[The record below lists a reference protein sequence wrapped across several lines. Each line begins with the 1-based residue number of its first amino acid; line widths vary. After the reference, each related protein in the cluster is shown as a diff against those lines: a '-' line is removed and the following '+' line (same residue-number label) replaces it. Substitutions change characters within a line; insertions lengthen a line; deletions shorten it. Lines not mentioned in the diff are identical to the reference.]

1 MTQTAQRSKNH
12 RRVLI
17 ALVLLVTLV
26 HLWLT
31 REVADRMQE
40 ASPDASSIQRMEAT
54 YVSELKLSEPPRAPA
69 TPAAVETAAASPRK
83 ARRKA
88 VPPKAASQPEDAAS
102 QVAQA
107 ASKASEPEAAVV
119 AETPASGADS
129 AQAAAPPPVAAASG
143 AASGPTFVWPEATR
157 VTYKIEGF
165 FRGPI
170 YGQASVEWV
179 RKDDRYQVHVNAS
192 VGPSFAPLGSW
203 RLTSEGLITPAG
215 LAPQRYENV
224 NRLLIKTM
232 APRKIVFEDKEVIL
246 ANGERVPRD
255 EGVQDPASQFI
266 QLAYSFIL
274 KPERL
279 QVGKTIRLPLAILTR
294 AETLAYDVLAE
305 EVLDTPIGKVPTF
318 HVKPR
323 RLVEVNAN
331 LPADI
336 WFAPGL
342 QYLPVR
348 IFVKVNEETYMDML
362 MDKAPQQ
369 APGKPADPAPGS
381 ASAP

>member
-1 MTQTAQRSKNH
+1 MKPDTPPRKVH
-12 RRVLI
+12 RRLVL
-17 ALVLLVTLV
+17 ALVVVVTLA

-31 REVADRMQE
+31 RELSARMQALAPE
-40 ASPDASSIQRMEAT
+40 ASAIERMEAT
-54 YVSELKLSEPPRAPA
+54 YVSELKLSAPPRAPA
-69 TPAAVETAAASPRK
+69 QPPVSAAPNAQRQPRPKPAA
-83 ARRKA
+83 
-88 VPPKAASQPEDAAS
+88 KAASEAAS
-102 QVAQA
+102 QADDTADQA
-107 ASKASEPEAAVV
+107 AAEAASAATAASAALAQQTPSDPREAASAPEAAV
-119 AETPASGADS
+119 
-129 AQAAAPPPVAAASG
+129 AAAS
-143 AASGPTFVWPEATR
+143 AAPGQAFVWPEATR
-157 VTYKIEGF
+157 VTYKIEGH

-179 RKDDRYQVHVNAS
+179 RRDDKYQVHVNAS

-203 RLTSEGLITPAG
+203 RLTSEGLLTPAG

-232 APRKIVFEDKEVIL
+232 APRNITFEDNEVVL
-246 ANGERVPRD
+246 ANGDRVPKQP
-255 EGVQDPASQFI
+255 GIQDPASQFI
-266 QLAYSFIL
+266 QLAYRFIL
-274 KPERL
+274 NPELL
-279 QVGKTIRLPLAILTR
+279 QVGSTFRMPLAILTR
-294 AETLAYDVLAE
+294 AETLAYDVLGE

-362 MDKAPQQ
+362 MDRAPQQ
-369 APGKPADPAPGS
+369 APGAAPRS
-381 ASAP
+381 P